1 MGVQNLYIKRM
12 NIFKYLLLQLLLI
25 LVSLI
30 IWEEKVFLRFSDKS
44 EHLVKYIK
52 ILAHSWNLFVCFH
65 SILFD
70 LFELH
75 IFGLAPNLLLSK
87 ARFVS
92 LSVVWPRSLTS
103 RLGGRLLTAGE
114 TWSCFCRFDLESLKR
129 VSCNA
134 LLDLPSF
141 CVKTSL
147 SCLRARFSWTILSN
161 VKDPTEN
168 KTMRTSF
175 TVIFNFEKALQSLI
189 ITL

>member
-1 MGVQNLYIKRM
+1 M
-12 NIFKYLLLQLLLI
+12 NIFKYLLLQL
-25 LVSLI
+25 
-30 IWEEKVFLRFSDKS
+30 
-44 EHLVKYIK
+44 VKYIK
-52 ILAHSWNLFVCFH
+52 ILAHLWNFCVCFH